1 MKNETYIEKP
11 ESYFYPKIMEEEMPI
26 AISPELN
33 KKYYNIESIYNT
45 FYTKNSI
52 SIAKEKSKEERE
64 NKRINDDS
72 FVYGEVV

>member
-1 MKNETYIEKP
+1 
-11 ESYFYPKIMEEEMPI
+11 MPI
-26 AISPELN
+26 TISPELN
-33 KKYYNIESIYNT
+33 KKYYKIESIYNL

-72 FVYGEVV
+72 FVYGEIV

>member
-64 NKRINDDS
+64 KKGIKDNS
-72 FVYGEVV
+72 FVYGEIV

>member
-1 MKNETYIEKP
+1 
-11 ESYFYPKIMEEEMPI
+11 MPI

-72 FVYGEVV
+72 FVYGEIV